1 MEDSTPTRTVK
12 ARFNPIT
19 ALLDK
24 LDYLLTGHVDADA
37 RRRGLTVTRVPGSRE
52 HIYRDPRWDERRE
65 AMLNGAD
72 WEPVLLDR
80 GRQS

>member
-1 MEDSTPTRTVK
+1 MKDGTTKPAAK

-19 ALLDK
+19 ALLDM
-24 LDYLLTGHVDADA
+24 LDHLLTGHVDADA

-72 WEPVLLDR
+72 WEPAPLEL
-80 GRQS
+80 GRQP